1 MNIIYIFLKIKK
13 LGIIIF
19 TLKKII
25 NRKLMG
31 CKCNN
36 SNLDQNTE
44 MKPEI
49 ISLNQIENNNNNNDL
64 IKIEEE
70 KYMHKYS
77 TYPEKIV
84 ELINKIRQNPK
95 DYADIIEESI
105 KNIIIED
112 NNDFEPNKPKIIYKD
127 KLKVALTRG
136 EPAFREAA
144 KELKNMSPIPP
155 LEFKND
161 ICIPMPDNEEEF
173 RDSNS
178 LRKKVQE
185 ILSKKITIN
194 VFFKELV
201 KIPEISALL
210 MIVDD
215 NGKNSGKKRKAILNK
230 NYKYIGVSYR
240 FIGKKF
246 ISYFSFSK

>member
-1 MNIIYIFLKIKK
+1 
-13 LGIIIF
+13 
-19 TLKKII
+19 
-25 NRKLMG
+25 
-31 CKCNN
+31 
-36 SNLDQNTE
+36 
-44 MKPEI
+44 
-49 ISLNQIENNNNNNDL
+49 
-64 IKIEEE
+64 
-70 KYMHKYS
+70 
-77 TYPEKIV
+77 
-84 ELINKIRQNPK
+84 
-95 DYADIIEESI
+95 
-105 KNIIIED
+105 
-112 NNDFEPNKPKIIYKD
+112 
-127 KLKVALTRG
+127 
-136 EPAFREAA
+136 
-144 KELKNMSPIPP
+144 
-155 LEFKND
+155 
-161 ICIPMPDNEEEF
+161 MPDNEEEF